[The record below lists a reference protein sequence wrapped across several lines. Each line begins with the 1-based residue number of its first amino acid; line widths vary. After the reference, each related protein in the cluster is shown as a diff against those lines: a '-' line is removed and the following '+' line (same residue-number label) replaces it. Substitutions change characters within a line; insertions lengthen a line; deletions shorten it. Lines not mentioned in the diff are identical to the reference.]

1 MKVRIVELM
10 IEVNRMYLNEMIL
23 ELKSLIS
30 YLHFFHIIMCSLF
43 IYHYLSMRICHIYF
57 TVLIDF

>member
-23 ELKSLIS
+23 ESKSLIS
-30 YLHFFHIIMCSLF
+30 YS
-43 IYHYLSMRICHIYF
+43 YHPM
-57 TVLIDF
+57 